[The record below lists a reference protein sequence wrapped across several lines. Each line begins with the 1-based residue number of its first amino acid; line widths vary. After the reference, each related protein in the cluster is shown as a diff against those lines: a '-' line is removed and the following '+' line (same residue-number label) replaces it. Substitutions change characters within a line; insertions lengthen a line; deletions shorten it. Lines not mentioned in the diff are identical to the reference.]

1 MVHFTLDYFRS
12 APASPT
18 HGLQF
23 HAPAPVS
30 HMSHENSP
38 TKTVTQAVEGVLSQ
52 AKPTPTSPPTIPPAG
67 LPPPA
72 PTIPQ
77 ALFKSAIPFQS
88 VAVSQMA
95 GSPLAVS
102 VIKSSLAVVK
112 DNGGA
117 DVEKNGFSQSSGE
130 ESPVESLPQMESKIA
145 VVNKPLVAQVMKHQ
159 VTSQLLAG
167 AAAPSSGEC
176 GCDLPNPKHLIH
188 VVC

>member
-1 MVHFTLDYFRS
+1 MNVRQKCITNNPSNVHFMLDYFRS

-30 HMSHENSP
+30 HVSRENSP
-38 TKTVTQAVEGVLSQ
+38 TKTVAQAIEGVISQ
-52 AKPTPTSPPTIPPAG
+52 AKPTPTSPPTIPPTG

-77 ALFKSAIPFQS
+77 AMIKSAVPFQS

-95 GSPLAVS
+95 GAPLAVS

-112 DNGGA
+112 ENGGA

-130 ESPVESLPQMESKIA
+130 ESPVESAPQLESKIA
-145 VVNKPLVAQVMKHQ
+145 VVNKPLAAQVMKQQ
-159 VTSQLLAG
+159 VTSQLMAG
-167 AAAPSSGEC
+167 AAAPSSG
-176 GCDLPNPKHLIH
+176 K
-188 VVC
+188 